1 MSNLGE
7 PTIGPGAT
15 GEPVRR
21 AQRALRRTPDL
32 RLAVVDGIFGPAT
45 EAAVKSF
52 QQGWGLAVDGI
63 VGPQTWQALRDGG
76 PMPILRH
83 GTTGD
88 HYGVFYDGPAC
99 LTGVLAEP
107 ARLAAGTTQ
116 LAPGDELAGYRVESY
131 VARGGMAVVYR
142 ARDVALGRPVALKV
156 IAPELAMNET
166 FRLRFRRESELAAA
180 IEHPNVIPIYRAGEE
195 DGRLYIAMRFVDGED
210 LSTVLSR
217 QGGLPMEQLLPLFA
231 QIASAVDAAHA
242 AGLVHRDIKPGNVL
256 LTGHAGDL
264 SARHVYLTDFGLT
277 KRSTSWTGLTSVG
290 HFLGSIGYVAPEQIV
305 GGTVAAAADVYSLGC
320 MLYEAMAGKPPFV
333 AGNDAAMMWAHV
345 AGPIPSVRGRQPDLP
360 PAVDDVLARAM
371 AKEPTSRPPTC
382 LSLMAD
388 LRTALG
394 DRAPAHGSVGVEQAD
409 PGDAGPEPHAQ
420 LSTGRRRAL
429 TGRTAPAA
437 ADPAPPPAQS
447 IPGTRPPA
455 PPRETPSTLR
465 RRLVTGSLLVTFLV
479 ITGLVITGRTG
490 TWPFAAHRHILRP
503 AAASSQS
510 RVPAARRNASLPVP
524 VVQEAIKVGNGPQ
537 GAAVSPDG
545 RRAYVANT
553 HSNAVSVIDNAT
565 SRVIATISLPAPPQY
580 VAITP
585 NGQRVYVTTY
595 NDADG
600 TGSAVQVINT
610 ATNTVVATIPTSG
623 SNPYAAAV
631 TPDGQRLYVPDHG
644 SQNLSVIDT
653 RTNSVTTVIVVP
665 PNPHWVAFTPDG
677 RRAYVANHESNL
689 VSVVDTVSNTVVAK
703 IPVGRSPHS
712 VAITPDGREAFVADY
727 DAKSVSVIDTGSD
740 TVTATIAVGT
750 NPQCVAV
757 APDGRH
763 AYVTNNGSNAVSV
776 IDTANN
782 HVTATVPVGHSP
794 WVVVVAPD
802 GRHAYV
808 TNNGSN
814 TVSVLQTASGG

>member
-1 MSNLGE
+1 MSNPGE

-32 RLAVVDGIFGPAT
+32 GLVVDGIFGSAT

-63 VGPQTWQALRDGG
+63 VGPQTWQALPDGG

-83 GTTGD
+83 GATGD
-88 HYGVFYDGPAC
+88 HHVVFYDGPAR
-99 LTGVLAEP
+99 LPGASAEP

-217 QGGLPMEQLLPLFA
+217 QGGLPMDQLLPLFA

-242 AGLVHRDIKPGNVL
+242 AGLVHRDVKPGNVL

-305 GGTVAAAADVYSLGC
+305 GGTVGGAADVYSLGC

-333 AGNDAAMMWAHV
+333 AENDAAMMWAHV
-345 AGPIPSVRGRQPDLP
+345 AGPIPSVRGRRPDLP

-409 PGDAGPEPHAQ
+409 PGDAGPEPHAP

-437 ADPAPPPAQS
+437 AAPVPPPIQS

-455 PPRETPSTLR
+455 PARETPSTLR
-465 RRLVTGSLLVTFLV
+465 RRLVIGSLLVSILV

-490 TWPFAAHRHILRP
+490 TWPFAANRHILRP
-503 AAASSQS
+503 AAAYSHP
-510 RVPAARRNASLPVP
+510 RVPAVRRNASLPVP
-524 VVQEAIKVGNGPQ
+524 VVREAIKVGNGPQ

-545 RRAYVANT
+545 RRVYIANT
-553 HSNAVSVIDNAT
+553 HSDAVSVIDNAT

-580 VAITP
+580 VAIAP

-610 ATNTVVATIPTSG
+610 ATNTVVATISPSG
-623 SNPYAAAV
+623 TNPYAAAV

-653 RTNSVTTVIVVP
+653 RTNSVTTIIVVP

-689 VSVVDTVSNTVVAK
+689 VSVVDTASNTVIAK

-727 DAKSVSVIDTGSD
+727 DAKSVSVIDTRSD
-740 TVTATIAVGT
+740 TVTATMAVGT

-763 AYVTNNGSNAVSV
+763 AYVTNNGSNTVSV

-814 TVSVLQTASGG
+814 TVSVLQTTSGR

>member
-21 AQRALRRTPDL
+21 AQRALQRTPDL
-32 RLAVVDGIFGPAT
+32 GLAVVDGIFGSAT
-45 EAAVKSF
+45 EAAVKRF

-63 VGPQTWQALRDGG
+63 VGPQTWQALPDGG

-83 GTTGD
+83 GATGD
-88 HYGVFYDGPAC
+88 HYAVFYDGPAR
-99 LTGVLAEP
+99 LPGGSAEP

-242 AGLVHRDIKPGNVL
+242 AGLVHRDVKPGNVL

-305 GGTVAAAADVYSLGC
+305 GGTVGGAADVYSLGC

-345 AGPIPSVRGRQPDLP
+345 AGPIPSVRGRRPDLP

-371 AKEPTSRPPTC
+371 AKEPTGRPPTC

-409 PGDAGPEPHAQ
+409 PGDAGPEPHAA
-420 LSTGRRRAL
+420 LSTGRHRAL

-437 ADPAPPPAQS
+437 AAPAPPPIQS

-455 PPRETPSTLR
+455 PARETPSTLR
-465 RRLVTGSLLVTFLV
+465 RLVIGSLLVSILV
-479 ITGLVITGRTG
+479 ITGLVITSRTG
-490 TWPFAAHRHILRP
+490 TWPFAANRHVLRP
-503 AAASSQS
+503 AAASSHP

-524 VVQEAIKVGNGPQ
+524 VAREAIKVGNGPQ

-545 RRAYVANT
+545 RRAYIANT

-580 VAITP
+580 VAIAP

-610 ATNTVVATIPTSG
+610 ATNTVVATISPSG
-623 SNPYAAAV
+623 TNPYAAAV

-653 RTNSVTTVIVVP
+653 RTNSVATVIVVP

-689 VSVVDTVSNTVVAK
+689 VSVVDTVSNTVIAK
-703 IPVGRSPHS
+703 IPVGLSPHS

-727 DAKSVSVIDTGSD
+727 DAKSVSVIDTRSD
-740 TVTATIAVGT
+740 TVTATMAVGT

-763 AYVTNNGSNAVSV
+763 AYVTNNGSNTVSV

-794 WVVVVAPD
+794 WVVVVALD
-802 GRHAYV
+802 GRRAYV

-814 TVSVLQTASGG
+814 TVSVLQTTSGR

>member
-1 MSNLGE
+1 MSNPGE
-7 PTIGPGAT
+7 PTIGSGAT
-15 GEPVRR
+15 GGPVRR
-21 AQRALRRTPDL
+21 AQRALRRISGL
-32 RLAVVDGIFGPAT
+32 GLVVDGIFGPAT

-52 QQGWGLAVDGI
+52 QQGSGLTVDGI
-63 VGPQTWQALRDGG
+63 VGPQTWQALPDGDPI
-76 PMPILRH
+76 PMVRH
-83 GTTGD
+83 AATGD
-88 HYGVFYDGPAC
+88 QRVPCYDGPAR
-99 LTGVLAEP
+99 LPVASAEP

-180 IEHPNVIPIYRAGEE
+180 IEHPNVIPIYRAGGE

-210 LSTVLSR
+210 LSTVLGR
-217 QGGLPMEQLLPLFA
+217 QGGLPMDQLMPLFA

-242 AGLVHRDIKPGNVL
+242 AGLVHRDVKPGNVL

-305 GGTVAAAADVYSLGC
+305 GGTVGGAADVYSLGC
-320 MLYEAMAGKPPFV
+320 MLYEALAGQPPF
-333 AGNDAAMMWAHV
+333 AAENDAAMMWAHV
-345 AGPIPSVRGRQPDLP
+345 AGPIPSVRGRRPDIP

-371 AKEPTSRPPTC
+371 AKEPASRPPTC

-388 LRTALG
+388 LRAALA
-394 DRAPAHGSVGVEQAD
+394 DRAPAPGSAGAERAD
-409 PGDAGPEPHAQ
+409 PGDAGPEPHAAP
-420 LSTGRRRAL
+420 STDLHRAP
-429 TGRTAPAA
+429 TSRTSPAA
-437 ADPAPPPAQS
+437 AAPAPPPAQS
-447 IPGTRPPA
+447 ITGTRPPA
-455 PPRETPSTLR
+455 PPPETSSTLR
-465 RRLVTGSLLVTFLV
+465 RRLVIGWLIVTFLV
-479 ITGLVITGRTG
+479 STGLVITGRTG
-490 TWPFAAHRHILRP
+490 TWPFAANRHVLRP
-503 AAASSQS
+503 AAAYSHS

-524 VVQEAIKVGNGPQ
+524 VVREAIKVGNGPQ

-545 RRAYVANT
+545 RRAYVAST
-553 HSNAVSVIDNAT
+553 HSNAVSVIDNAMN
-565 SRVIATISLPAPPQY
+565 RVIATISLPAPPQY
-580 VAITP
+580 VAIAP

-610 ATNTVVATIPTSG
+610 ATNTVVATISPSG

-653 RTNSVTTVIVVP
+653 RTNSVTTIIVVP

-689 VSVVDTVSNTVVAK
+689 VSVVDTASNTVVAE

-740 TVTATIAVGT
+740 TVTATTAVGT
-750 NPQCVAV
+750 SPQCVAV

-763 AYVTNNGSNAVSV
+763 AYVTNHGSNTVSV

-782 HVTATVPVGHSP
+782 HVTATVPVGHGP